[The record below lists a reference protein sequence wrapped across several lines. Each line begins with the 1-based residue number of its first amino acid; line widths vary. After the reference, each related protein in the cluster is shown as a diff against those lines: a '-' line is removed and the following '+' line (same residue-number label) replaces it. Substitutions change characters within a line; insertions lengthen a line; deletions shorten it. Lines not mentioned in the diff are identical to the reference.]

1 MEKRFIV
8 FLVISFA
15 IMIAYPFFIEKLGL
29 VKPPSVPAETE
40 TNPPPQETKPGPTA
54 RSEDRSLGP
63 ETSGAALE
71 EKTIVV
77 NTDLYRAEFNS
88 RGGKLTMFELKKYAA
103 EDHATRVRLYEGSAD
118 HTHAFSVQTDDPEFD
133 DRLDRGLYFVEG
145 GDLDLKD
152 NHPTGTVEFRYVDG
166 KTGAEVRKRFV
177 FTKNN
182 YLIEMDI
189 ETKAF
194 PERYRISLGTDFG
207 IRDWGKSGR
216 FVGFIGPITLA
227 NGELLKDSPSKMEGE
242 KRHEG
247 TIAWT
252 ALQDKYFIAA
262 AIPTGA
268 DAAVVSTSGPMEVNS
283 AVEFKSAGSAPVTSH
298 VLIYA
303 GPKEHARLQALGVK
317 LEETV
322 DFGWF
327 IYGSWAIVR
336 FIARP
341 LFYVLEFFHGF
352 TGNYGVSIILLT
364 VGVRVLFIP
373 LSHKSYR
380 SMKDMQA
387 LQPQLQA
394 LQKKYKDDK
403 PRLQREMMELYQK
416 QKVNPL
422 GGCLP
427 MVLQIPVF
435 VALFNVLYTT
445 IEIRQAPF
453 IFWIHDLSDK
463 DPYYVLPILMGLTM
477 LIQQKL
483 QPTTMDP
490 TQAKLFLMMPV
501 LMTFLF
507 LNFSSGLVLY
517 MLTNNVLTV
526 TQQYFTMKYFE
537 KAREKELDKTEP
549 EKAPATER
557 KRR

>member
-1 MEKRFIV
+1 V
-8 FLVISFA
+8 FLVLSFA
-15 IMIAYPFFIEKLGL
+15 IMIAYPFIIEKLGF
-29 VKPPSVPAETE
+29 VKPPPEPTETE
-40 TNPPPQETKPGPTA
+40 TKPPPHETKPERTNHPET
-54 RSEDRSLGP
+54 RSLGP
-63 ETSGAALE
+63 ETSGSASE

-77 NTDLYRAEFNS
+77 DTDLYRAEFSS
-88 RGGKLTMFELKKYAA
+88 RGGKLMMFELKKYAA
-103 EDHATRVRLYEGSAD
+103 EDHKTPVRLFEGSAGQ
-118 HTHAFSVQTDDPEFD
+118 THAFSIQTDDPEFD
-133 DRLDRGLYFVEG
+133 DRIDGGLYFVEG
-145 GDLDLKD
+145 GDLKLSEK
-152 NHPTGTVEFRYVDG
+152 HPAGSIVFRYVDG
-166 KTGAEVRKRFV
+166 KTGAEVRKRFD
-177 FTKNN
+177 FSESN
-182 YLIEMDI
+182 YRIDLDV

-216 FVGFIGPITLA
+216 FVGFIGPITLV
-227 NGELLKDSPSKMEGE
+227 NGELSKDNPSKIEGE

-247 TIAWT
+247 HIAWT

-268 DAAVVSTSGPMEVNS
+268 DAAVVSAAGPMEVNS
-283 AVEFKSAGSAPVTSH
+283 AVEFKSAGSAPATNH

-303 GPKEHARLQALGVK
+303 GPKEHARLQAMGVK

-445 IEIRQAPF
+445 IEIRQSPF

-526 TQQYFTMKYFE
+526 AQQYLTMKYFE
-537 KAREKELDKTEP
+537 KAREKELDKTEL
-549 EKAPATER
+549 ENSPATER